1 MSHKFQQQKGRLAPR
16 RSAWFLFQHKN
27 TKIKVFIHS
36 LLGLLIY
43 ITSYCVK
50 TSSKQR
56 RNPRL
61 TLLTKVV
68 EKQLLVQRED
78 HHLQSIIKHW
88 ISHEIHPETDIY
100 ISLVFFGSEIRRAT
114 TVWMVLKP
122 VVNNGISTTN
132 LNWLVGFLNHQQFSS
147 PTKQGSETIPT
158 WSKKNQSPM
167 MSRVAFFRNL
177 NNGFFVLLHSGAEQ
191 K

>member
-1 MSHKFQQQKGRLAPR
+1 MRDFCFNIKTQKSRFLSTVYLAFSFTLQAIVLKHLP
-16 RSAWFLFQHKN
+16 N
-27 TKIKVFIHS
+27 NEET
-36 LLGLLIY
+36 
-43 ITSYCVK
+43 
-50 TSSKQR
+50 
-56 RNPRL
+56 L